1 MSEQPDDSVGWEFRF
16 PAGEGGGLNAV
27 QFDSWIAFNRGTHP
41 GIHPEYWPK
50 SVDPVLRDSLR
61 DDHRAIRHLFSGRDG
76 FPEWVPSWHRDD
88 SDPVVGLL
96 LNNPGTLRNLH
107 LLLCASVA
115 RNSLARLISTRE
127 RKSVREFLGE
137 GIHDLA
143 LFVMQRWDLPSL
155 EPWMPA
161 EPVWSDQ
168 SQLSSLGGLLI
179 EGALSSAPI
188 AFRNQIFLGL
198 PPSARPSHPIIGEGF
213 RERSSAFI
221 LKVDAEAKD
230 ILSIP

>member
-1 MSEQPDDSVGWEFRF
+1 M
-16 PAGEGGGLNAV
+16 NAV
-27 QFDSWIAFNRGTHP
+27 QFDSWVAFNRGVRP
-41 GIHPEYWPK
+41 GIHPEHWPEC
-50 SVDPVLRDSLR
+50 VDPVLRDSLR

-76 FPEWVPSWHRDD
+76 FPEWAPSWHRDD
-88 SDPVVGLL
+88 SDPVVGLVL
-96 LNNPGTLRNLH
+96 GDPGTLRNLH

-137 GIHDLA
+137 RIHDMT

-155 EPWMPA
+155 EPWIPA
-161 EPVWSDQ
+161 DPVWTGQ
-168 SQLSSLGGLLI
+168 NQLSSLGGALL
-179 EGALSSAPI
+179 EGALSSSPA

-198 PPSARPSHPIIGEGF
+198 PPSARPSQPITGEGF
-213 RERSSAFI
+213 RERSAAFV
-221 LKVDAEAKD
+221 LKVAAEGKD